1 MEKPKKIILLLGPGE
16 SSRYLYHALKDGFN
30 ISAVAIEQQSSRL
43 GLVKRRIK
51 KLGILK
57 VVGQLLFMF
66 IIPPFLRSISKQRIR
81 AMKQHY
87 SFEEQIIPEQLV
99 HRLPSVNSTIAS
111 KFLQE
116 QNPDLVLISGTRII
130 SQETLE
136 STSTTFINIH
146 AGITP
151 AYRGVHGAYWALVNN
166 DADRAVV
173 SVHLVDKGIDTV
185 AVIYQQQI
193 DITAEDNFVTYPL
206 IQLGEGIVLL
216 KKALYAFI
224 PGGLE
229 TQDTD
234 DSDSR
239 LWIHP
244 SLYDYIKGFF
254 FHRIK

>member
-16 SSRYLYHALKDGFN
+16 SSRYLYHALKDEFN
-30 ISAVAIEQQSSRL
+30 ISAVAIEQKTSRL
-43 GLVKRRIK
+43 DLVKRRIK

-57 VVGQLLFMF
+57 LVEHLLFMF
-66 IIPPFLRSISKQRIR
+66 IIPPFLRRFSKQRIR
-81 AMKQHY
+81 ALKQHY

-99 HRLPSVNSTIAS
+99 HRLPSVNSSIAL

-136 STSTTFINIH
+136 STPAVFINIH

-166 DADRAVV
+166 DTDRAGV
-173 SVHLVDKGIDTV
+173 SVHLVDKGIDTG

-216 KKALYAFI
+216 KKAVHAFI
-224 PGGLE
+224 QGELNI
-229 TQDTD
+229 QDTD
-234 DSDSR
+234 DSESR
-239 LWIHP
+239 LWYHP
-244 SLYDYIKGFF
+244 SLYDYIKAFF
-254 FHRIK
+254 SRGIK